1 MRYPLGF
8 FGFVCG
14 FTLIGARGILTKISI
29 TEWLIYLGAWFL
41 FLRLTRVR
49 IFSKKFLL
57 NFIVSIAVAAHMI
70 FTCTHQPTRGRYVR
84 GTFQFDKLFRTQP
97 KRIGGIGQL
106 TLSNGESFPL
116 YLHAST
122 KKDVP
127 LNDTERYRFAGYVKP
142 LRNPFRSSQN
152 FSFYLW
158 SRSVRNHSTHA
169 RLAPLAQQSPTF
181 LQRCRKSLFAA
192 LTVKDEHLSHVW
204 RAILM
209 GKKEALS
216 KDQIQHFF
224 YTGTMHL
231 FAVSGLHVGVIGTF
245 FFFLGRLLCF
255 PKLLRLMLT
264 GGGVWLYAAV
274 VGFGPS
280 TLRATLMITF
290 VLLAQVFSRP
300 VSGQNVFFNTVGLTL
315 FCNPFGLWDVGFQLS
330 YGTVASILCVGVPL
344 SLRYVDPRQRFS
356 SLKATVIVSFC
367 ASVISSLFSMRYWD
381 LFSPWAFLANL
392 LLIPFASFIVI
403 LGMLSWGIFLLF
415 PPLLTLTEPLS
426 RLCLEIL
433 LKSVEVLE
441 NLPGAI
447 FKIPVSSGVFALC
460 LWMFAIVIGETER
473 RRAVA
478 TKEQ

>member
-1 MRYPLGF
+1 
-8 FGFVCG
+8 
-14 FTLIGARGILTKISI
+14 
-29 TEWLIYLGAWFL
+29 
-41 FLRLTRVR
+41 
-49 IFSKKFLL
+49 
-57 NFIVSIAVAAHMI
+57 
-70 FTCTHQPTRGRYVR
+70 
-84 GTFQFDKLFRTQP
+84 
-97 KRIGGIGQL
+97 
-106 TLSNGESFPL
+106 
-116 YLHAST
+116 
-122 KKDVP
+122 
-127 LNDTERYRFAGYVKP
+127 
-142 LRNPFRSSQN
+142 
-152 FSFYLW
+152 
-158 SRSVRNHSTHA
+158 
-169 RLAPLAQQSPTF
+169 
-181 LQRCRKSLFAA
+181 
-192 LTVKDEHLSHVW
+192 
-204 RAILM
+204 M

-245 FFFLGRLLCF
+245 FFFLGRLLCL
-255 PKLLRLMLT
+255 PKLLRLLLT
-264 GGGVWLYAAV
+264 GCGVWLYAAV

-280 TLRATLMITF
+280 TVRTTLMITF
-290 VLLAQVFSRP
+290 MLLAQLFSRP

-315 FCNPFGLWDVGFQLS
+315 FCNPFALWDVGFQLS

-344 SLRYVDPRQRFS
+344 SLRYVDPRKRFS

-381 LFSPWAFLANL
+381 LFSPWAFVANL
-392 LLIPFASFIVI
+392 FLIPFASLIVV

-426 RLCLEIL
+426 RLCLGLL

>member
-1 MRYPLGF
+1 MRYPIGF

-14 FTLIGARGILTKISI
+14 FTLIGARGILTKMP
-29 TEWLIYLGAWFL
+29 TGDWLIYLTAWFL
-41 FLRLTRVR
+41 FLRLTHVR
-49 IFSKKFLL
+49 IVSKKFLL
-57 NFIVSIAVAAHMI
+57 NFLISLAVAAHMI
-70 FTCTHQPTRGRYVR
+70 FICTRQPTRGRYVR

-106 TLSNGESFPL
+106 TLSNGETFPL
-116 YLHAST
+116 YLHAPT
-122 KKDVP
+122 KKDIS
-127 LNDTERYRFAGYVKP
+127 LNDTECYHFAGYVKP

-169 RLAPLAQQSPTF
+169 RLTPLAQQPPTF

-245 FFFLGRLLCF
+245 FFFLGRLLLL
-255 PKLLRLMLT
+255 PKILRLLLT
-264 GGGVWLYAAV
+264 GCGVWLYAAV

-290 VLLAQVFSRP
+290 VLLAQLFSRP

-315 FCNPFGLWDVGFQLS
+315 FFNPFELWDVGFQLS

-381 LFSPWAFLANL
+381 LFSPWAFVANL

-415 PPLLTLTEPLS
+415 PLLLTLTEPLS
-426 RLCLEIL
+426 SFCLRLL

-460 LWMFAIVIGETER
+460 LWMFAIVIGKTER
-473 RRAVA
+473 RKAVA

>member
-14 FTLIGARGILTKISI
+14 FTLIGARGILTKMP
-29 TEWLIYLGAWFL
+29 TTDWFIYLCSWFL
-41 FLRLTRVR
+41 FLRFTHVR

-57 NFIVSIAVAAHMI
+57 NFIISLFVAVHMI
-70 FTCTHQPTRGRYVR
+70 VTCTRQPIRGRYVR

-97 KRIGGIGQL
+97 NRIGGIGQL
-106 TLSNGESFPL
+106 TVSNGETFLL
-116 YLHAST
+116 YLHASM
-122 KKDVP
+122 KKDIP
-127 LNDTERYRFAGYVKP
+127 LNDTECYRFAGYVKP
-142 LRNPFRSSQN
+142 LRNPFRSAQN

-158 SRSVRNHSTHA
+158 SRSVRQHSTHA
-169 RLAPLAQQSPTF
+169 RLTPLVRQPPTF
-181 LQRCRKSLFAA
+181 LQRCRKNLFAA
-192 LTVKDEHLSHVW
+192 LTVKDEHLSHIW

-216 KDQIQHFF
+216 KEQIQHFF

-245 FFFLGRLLCF
+245 FFFLGRLLYL

-264 GGGVWLYAAV
+264 GGGVWLYAII
-274 VGFGPS
+274 VGLGPS

-290 VLLAQVFSRP
+290 VLLAQLFSRP
-300 VSGQNVFFNTVGLTL
+300 VSGQNAFFNTVGLTL
-315 FCNPFGLWDVGFQLS
+315 FCNPFALWDVGFQLS

-344 SLRYVDPRQRFS
+344 SLRYVDPRKRFS
-356 SLKATVIVSFC
+356 SVKATVIVSFC

-381 LFSPWAFLANL
+381 LFSPWAFVANL
-392 LLIPFASFIVI
+392 FLIPFASLIVV
-403 LGMLSWGIFLLF
+403 LGMLSWGILLLC
-415 PPLLTLTEPLS
+415 PPLLTLTEPIS
-426 RLCLEIL
+426 RLCLCL
-433 LKSVEVLE
+433 LLQSVEVLE

-460 LWMFAIVIGETER
+460 LWMFAVMIAKIKNRMRVRIEER
-473 RRAVA
+473 
-478 TKEQ
+478 

>member
-29 TEWLIYLGAWFL
+29 TEWFIYFTAWFL
-41 FLRLTRVR
+41 FLRFTRVR
-49 IFSKKFLL
+49 IASKKFLL
-57 NFIVSIAVAAHMI
+57 TLLAGLTVAAHMI
-70 FTCTHQPTRGRYVR
+70 FTCTRQPTRGRYVR

-106 TLSNGESFPL
+106 TLSNGETFPL
-116 YLHAST
+116 YLHAPT
-122 KKDVP
+122 KKDIS
-127 LNDTERYRFAGYVKP
+127 LNDTECYHFAGYVKP

-158 SRSVRNHSTHA
+158 SRSVRSHSTHA
-169 RLAPLAQQSPTF
+169 RLAPLAQQPPTF

-245 FFFLGRLLCF
+245 FFFLGRLLCL
-255 PKLLRLMLT
+255 PKLLRLLLT
-264 GGGVWLYAAV
+264 GGGIWLYAAV

-290 VLLAQVFSRP
+290 VLLAQLFSRP
-300 VSGQNVFFNTVGLTL
+300 VSGQNVFFNTIGLTL
-315 FCNPFGLWDVGFQLS
+315 FFNPFELWDVGFQLS

-381 LFSPWAFLANL
+381 LFSPWAFVANL
-392 LLIPFASFIVI
+392 FLIPFASFIVI

-426 RLCLEIL
+426 RLCLGLL
-433 LKSVEVLE
+433 LKSVEILE

-447 FKIPVSSGVFALC
+447 LKIPVSSGVFALC
-460 LWMFAIVIGETER
+460 LWIFAVMIAKVWKRKRAETE
-473 RRAVA
+473 VS
-478 TKEQ
+478 

>member
-29 TEWLIYLGAWFL
+29 TEWFIYFTAWFL
-41 FLRLTRVR
+41 FLRFTRVR
-49 IFSKKFLL
+49 IASKKFLL
-57 NFIVSIAVAAHMI
+57 TLLVSLAVAAHMI
-70 FTCTHQPTRGRYVR
+70 FTCIRQPTRGRYVR

-106 TLSNGESFPL
+106 TLSNGETFPL

-122 KKDVP
+122 KKDIP
-127 LNDTERYRFAGYVKP
+127 LNDTERYRFSGYVKP

-169 RLAPLAQQSPTF
+169 RLTPLAQQPPTF

-245 FFFLGRLLCF
+245 FFFLGRLLCL
-255 PKLLRLMLT
+255 PKLLRLTLT
-264 GGGVWLYAAV
+264 GGGIWLYAAV

-290 VLLAQVFSRP
+290 VLLAQLFSRP
-300 VSGQNVFFNTVGLTL
+300 VSGQNVFFNTIGLTL
-315 FCNPFGLWDVGFQLS
+315 FINPFELCDVGFQLS
-330 YGTVASILCVGVPL
+330 Y
-344 SLRYVDPRQRFS
+344 
-356 SLKATVIVSFC
+356 
-367 ASVISSLFSMRYWD
+367 
-381 LFSPWAFLANL
+381 
-392 LLIPFASFIVI
+392 
-403 LGMLSWGIFLLF
+403 
-415 PPLLTLTEPLS
+415 
-426 RLCLEIL
+426 
-433 LKSVEVLE
+433 
-441 NLPGAI
+441 
-447 FKIPVSSGVFALC
+447 
-460 LWMFAIVIGETER
+460 
-473 RRAVA
+473 
-478 TKEQ
+478 